1 MRLEE
6 MAREFDVPS
15 SKRKRQNS
23 ESTTSGNS
31 SKKLLSSTTTTE
43 TKKSLSASQEDIQ
56 SLMNITEESPVE
68 ESELLDEP
76 REFQCVILIGEES
89 KAYVYKRDWR
99 RIFTSDSIHDVF
111 YKMKEW
117 NEYWYEDAKKTFSK

>member
-1 MRLEE
+1 

-68 ESELLDEP
+68 ELELLDEP
-76 REFQCVILIGEES
+76 REFSCRIHIGEET
-89 KAYVYKRDWR
+89 AGYYWKRDWKR
-99 RIFTSDSIHDVF
+99 TFTSDNIHDVF
-111 YKMKEW
+111 FKMKEW
-117 NEYWYEDAKKTFSK
+117 NEYWYEDAKNTFLNK